1 MDLVIFHTNP
11 TAARNTNKTNS
22 QMLINGSKDSLFLI
36 NETQIAPSLSPTL
49 FEPTRLKP
57 ESTSNSFCQGNHE
70 HEISQR
76 NHLIILDRGSMSGN
90 SRVEVSIEI
99 RVAIGIV
106 QLIGFHT
113 VVQV

>member
-1 MDLVIFHTNP
+1 MDLVIFHTNT

-22 QMLINGSKDSLFLI
+22 QMLINGGKDSLFLI

-57 ESTSNSFCQGNHE
+57 ESTSNSFCQEHE